1 MAKTKIALVV
11 DIKNWAFDNIAKQIK
26 TNLGHFYEIEI
37 VYPIENF
44 TDFKALYSY
53 LFGSD
58 FALVHF
64 FWRPHLKNFFN
75 YYFLKNLDI
84 SFDQIFCA
92 YVRTVVTT
100 SVYDHL
106 YLTAHE
112 VKSYQPFF
120 QKVVNAYTV
129 SSQRL
134 LKIYQNIAGGKS
146 PDAVIQDGVDL
157 NLFSQKSHSRVQTN
171 ATQELVVGWAGN
183 SKWGKVGK
191 DSKGLHSIIKPVL
204 KSLRKK
210 GFKLIEHFA
219 DRNVQFIPLEK
230 MRDYYNEIDVYI
242 CASDI
247 EGTPNP
253 VLEAMA
259 CGVPVI
265 STDVGIVP
273 EVFASHQQ
281 EFIFDRSQSDLEEKL
296 TKLAQNVVLRRKLA
310 AENLK
315 QIGHFT
321 RKKES
326 EKWHHFFDSQLK
338 ARTSKNT
345 STNLDRAGQL
355 TSYLLDHNFFPS
367 SRFWQWNLKNKYRF
381 FAGISRV

>member
-11 DIKNWAFDNIAKQIK
+11 DVKNWAFDNIAKQIK
-26 TNLGHFYEIEI
+26 TNLSHYYEIEI
-37 VYPIENF
+37 VYPIEDF

-53 LFGSD
+53 LFSGK

-64 FWRPHLKNFFN
+64 FWRTHLKNFFN
-75 YYFLKNLDI
+75 YYFLKHLDV
-84 SFDQIFCA
+84 SFDRIFSTYA
-92 YVRTVVTT
+92 RTVVTT

-106 YLTAHE
+106 FLTAHE
-112 VKSYQPFF
+112 VKSYLPFF

-129 SSQRL
+129 SSQKL
-134 LKIYQNIAGGKS
+134 MKIYQNIEGGKC

-157 NLFSQKSHSRVQTN
+157 DLFGPKKHNRVHAN
-171 ATQELVVGWAGN
+171 AAHDLVVGWAGN

-191 DSKGLHSIIKPVL
+191 DSKGLHSVIKPVL
-204 KSLRKK
+204 KSMRKK
-210 GFKLIEHFA
+210 GFKLTEHFA

-230 MRDYYNEIDVYI
+230 MKDYYNEIDVYI

-259 CGVPVI
+259 CGVPII

-273 EVFASHQQ
+273 EVFASTQK
-281 EFIFDRSQSDLEEKL
+281 EFIFDRSQSDLEKKL
-296 TKLAQNVVLRRKLA
+296 TKLAHNPALRLKLA

-315 QIGHFT
+315 QIVHFT
-321 RKKES
+321 RQKES
-326 EKWHHFFDSQLK
+326 EKWHKFFDVQLK
-338 ARTSKNT
+338 AFN
-345 STNLDRAGQL
+345 STASAGYLDRSAQL

>member
-11 DIKNWAFDNIAKQIK
+11 DIKNWAFDNIAYQIK
-26 TNLGHFYEIEI
+26 ANLADFYDIEI
-37 VYPIENF
+37 VYPIEDF
-44 TDFKALYSY
+44 TDFKDLYSH
-53 LFGSD
+53 LFSGE

-64 FWRPHLKNFFN
+64 FWRPHLKNFFT
-75 YYFLKNLDI
+75 YYFLKNLKVP
-84 SFDQIFCA
+84 FEQIFSMYA
-92 YVRTVVTT
+92 QTVVTT

-106 YLTAHE
+106 FLTAHE
-112 VKSYQPFF
+112 IRSYVPFF
-120 QKVVNAYTV
+120 QKVVDGYTV

-134 LKIYQNIAGGKS
+134 RQIYQAIERGKS

-157 NLFSQKSHSRVQTN
+157 NLFGQKKNSRAHAN
-171 ATQELVVGWAGN
+171 ATKDLVIGWAGN

-191 DSKGLHSIIKPVL
+191 DSKGLHTIIKPVL
-204 KSLRKK
+204 KTMRKK

-230 MRDYYNEIDVYI
+230 MKDYYNEIDVYI

-273 EVFASHQQ
+273 EIFASKQQ
-281 EFIFDRSQSDLEEKL
+281 DFIFDRSKADLEKKL
-296 TKLAQNVVLRRKLA
+296 TKLAHDPNLRQRLA
-310 AENLK
+310 QENLK
-315 QIGHFT
+315 QIVQFT
-321 RKKES
+321 RQKEG
-326 EKWHHFFDSQLK
+326 EKWHHFFENQLK
-338 ARTSKNT
+338 RKVEVTAIQQ
-345 STNLDRAGQL
+345 LDRMAQL
-355 TSYLLDHNFFPS
+355 STYLLDHNFFPS
-367 SRFWQWNLKNKYRF
+367 SRFWQLNVKNKYRF

>member
-26 TNLGHFYEIEI
+26 TNLADVYDVEI
-37 VYPIENF
+37 VYPLEDF
-44 TDFKALYSY
+44 TDFNVLYPY
-53 LFGSD
+53 LFQGN

-64 FWRPHLKNFFN
+64 FWRPHLKNFFT
-75 YYFLKNLDI
+75 YYFLKNLKVPFEKI
-84 SFDQIFCA
+84 LATFAQ
-92 YVRTVVTT
+92 TVVTT

-106 YLTAHE
+106 FLTAHE
-112 VKSYQPFF
+112 AKAYRPFF
-120 QKVVNAYTV
+120 QRVVDGYTV
-129 SSQRL
+129 SS
-134 LKIYQNIAGGKS
+134 LKLKEIYQSMDGGKT

-157 NLFSQKSHSRVQTN
+157 SLFSQKKHNRVHMNGTH
-171 ATQELVVGWAGN
+171 ELVIGWAGN
-183 SKWGKVGK
+183 SKWGKLGK

-204 KSLRKK
+204 KAMRKK
-210 GFKLIEHFA
+210 GFKLQEHFA

-230 MRDYYNEIDVYI
+230 MKDYYNEIDVYI

-273 EVFASHQQ
+273 EIFGHGQKA
-281 EFIFDRSQSDLEEKL
+281 FIFDRSQRDLQKKL
-296 TKLAQNVVLRRKLA
+296 TRLAENISLRRELS

-315 QIGHFT
+315 QIVNFT
-321 RKKES
+321 RQKES
-326 EKWHHFFDSQLK
+326 EKWRRFFEGQLHAK
-338 ARTSKNT
+338 KNQARHNY
-345 STNLDRAGQL
+345 LDRMGQL
-355 TSYLLDHNFFPS
+355 STYLLDHNFFPS
-367 SRFWQWNLKNKYRF
+367 SRFWQLSVKNKYRF
-381 FAGISRV
+381 FAGVSRV